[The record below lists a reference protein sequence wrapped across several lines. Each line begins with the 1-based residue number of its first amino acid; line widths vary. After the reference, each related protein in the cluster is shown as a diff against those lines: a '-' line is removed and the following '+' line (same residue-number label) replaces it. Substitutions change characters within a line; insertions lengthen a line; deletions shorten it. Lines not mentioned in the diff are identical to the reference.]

1 MGAGVG
7 SGEFGGALIRFNEP
21 PAAEA
26 TAAEATAAAA
36 GGNLNGETLGTVQ
49 SSHPSHS
56 P

>member
-21 PAAEA
+21 PAAD
-26 TAAEATAAAA
+26 ATAAAA
-36 GGNLNGETLGTVQ
+36 GGSLNGETLGTVQ